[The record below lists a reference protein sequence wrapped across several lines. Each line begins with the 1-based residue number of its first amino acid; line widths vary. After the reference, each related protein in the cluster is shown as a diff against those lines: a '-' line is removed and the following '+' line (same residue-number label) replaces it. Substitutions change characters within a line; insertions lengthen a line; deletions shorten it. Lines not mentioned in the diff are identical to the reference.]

1 MSAPRMAR
9 IEVFPGEGGW
19 YFHLRA
25 KNGEIL
31 CQSEGYGSQRD
42 ARRGARALRLAAL
55 TARTV
60 EGTN

>member
-1 MSAPRMAR
+1 MNVSKF
-9 IEVFPGEGGW
+9 EVFPSEGGW

-31 CQSEGYGSQRD
+31 CQSEAYGSQRD

>member
-1 MSAPRMAR
+1 MAKLAR
-9 IEVFPGEGGW
+9 FEFYPDTKGFWRFRLV
-19 YFHLRA
+19 A
-25 KNGEIL
+25 SNGEVVG
-31 CQSEGYGSQRD
+31 SGEGYGSQRD